1 MGFLKSIFGG
11 LLGSDDTAEKR
22 NKSVKDLRRKIE
34 YDGAYIQNL
43 RLGRSW
49 VLPQFVDK
57 AFGSRGE
64 FRKEK
69 YLESVKYLDSEKV
82 WRLLLRN
89 YKVLSSHPDAERSR
103 WWTKKL
109 AVKMVEYDYA
119 RLEKLIES
127 AIVYPI
133 KNCSG
138 GDYIELH
145 KTGLARRERMF
156 FINDPDPKS
165 KWNKSNSVTVEMLKE
180 GMREL
185 IGRVRSASSA
195 KELYDA
201 LLEYDRSRFVCTVEW
216 PEEFIDAY
224 VGDGVYCSMMTM
236 VKYLGLRFKNDA
248 GIALTR
254 DECIDAIRRK
264 SDGCT
269 GLELLDFCAEKF
281 FACPD
286 AVFNACK
293 YRSGGYRTEQ
303 N

>member
-11 LLGSDDTAEKR
+11 LSGSDDTAEKR
-22 NKSVKDLRRKIE
+22 DKRGKNLLHKIE

-49 VLPQFVDK
+49 VLPQLVDQ

-64 FRKEK
+64 FCKEK
-69 YLESVKYLDSEKV
+69 YLESVKNLDSKKV

-103 WWTKKL
+103 WWTKKV
-109 AVKMVEYDYA
+109 AVKMVEDDYVG
-119 RLEKLIES
+119 LEKVIES
-127 AIVYPI
+127 AVVFPFE
-133 KNCSG
+133 NCSG
-138 GDYIELH
+138 GDYIQLP
-145 KTGLARRERMF
+145 KTGLARCERMF

-165 KWNKSNSVTVEMLKE
+165 KWNKSNSVTVEMLKA
-180 GMREL
+180 GMLEL
-185 IGRVRSASSA
+185 VNRVRSASSA
-195 KELYDA
+195 RELYDA
-201 LLEYDRSRFVCTVEW
+201 LLEYDRNRFDCTVEW

-224 VGDGVYCSMMTM
+224 VGDGAYCSMMTM
-236 VKYLGLRFKNDA
+236 VKYLGLCFKNDS

-254 DECIDAIRRK
+254 DECIEAIRRK
-264 SDGCT
+264 SDGCK

-281 FACPD
+281 FSGPD

>member
-49 VLPQFVDK
+49 VLPQLVDK

-103 WWTKKL
+103 WWTKDV
-109 AVKMVEYDYA
+109 AVKMVECDYA
-119 RLEKLIES
+119 ALEKAIES
-127 AIVYPI
+127 HADYPLE
-133 KNCSG
+133 NCSG
-138 GDYIELH
+138 GAYIALS
-145 KTGLARRERMF
+145 KTGAARDEKLF

-165 KWNKSNSVTVEMLKE
+165 RWNKSNSVTVEMLKARMQ
-180 GMREL
+180 GL
-185 IGRVRSASSA
+185 VGRVRSASSA
-195 KELYDA
+195 ADLYAA
-201 LLEYDRSRFVCTVEW
+201 LAEYYRSRFGCTVEW

-281 FACPD
+281 FAGPD

-293 YRSGGYRTEQ
+293 YRSGGYRTEL